1 MKDIKKYTV
10 QLVRENEIQYSGEK
24 ITSPKQGMKIINQI
38 FNMSNQPTEIFVLLA
53 LNTKKYPIR
62 CFLVSQ
68 GTIDCT
74 IVSPRDV
81 FQRALLVNAHSIIV
95 AHNHP
100 SGDPTPSKEDKNV
113 TQNIR
118 NIGEI
123 MRIELVDHIIFG
135 DEGRYFSFAEQKLI

>member
-10 QLVRENEIQYSGEK
+10 QLVRESEIQYSGET

-53 LNTKKYPIR
+53 LDAKKYPIG

-68 GTIDCT
+68 GTINCT

-81 FQRALLVNAHSIIV
+81 FQRALLVNAHSIII

-100 SGDPTPSKEDKNV
+100 SGDPMPSMNDHDV
-113 TQNIR
+113 TNTMRKVGNLLGVKVVDSLI
-118 NIGEI
+118 IGDNGRYYSYE
-123 MRIELVDHIIFG
+123 E
-135 DEGRYFSFAEQKLI
+135 EGR

>member
-10 QLVRENEIQYSGEK
+10 QLVRENEIQYSGENM
-24 ITSPKQGMKIINQI
+24 TSPKQGMKIINQI

-81 FQRALLVNAHSIIV
+81 FQRALLVNAHSIII

-100 SGDPTPSKEDKNV
+100 SGDPMPSKNDDKIADV
-113 TQNIR
+113 LRKAGEFLEISVLDSLI
-118 NIGEI
+118 IG
-123 MRIELVDHIIFG
+123 DN
-135 DEGRYFSFAEQKLI
+135 GRYYSYEEDGR

>member
-10 QLVRENEIQYSGEK
+10 QLVRESEIQYSGET

-53 LNTKKYPIR
+53 LDAKKHPIGY
-62 CFLVSQ
+62 FLVSQ
-68 GTIDCT
+68 GTINCT

-81 FQRALLVNAHSIIV
+81 FQRALLTNAHSIIV

-118 NIGEI
+118 DIGEI